1 MERQSKRK
9 LRPKC
14 FRNTEVLG
22 VEFGRL
28 GKCPGGLEGF
38 QKARNASVRVTLRL
52 RPLVYKDTLRQ
63 G

>member
-28 GKCPGGLEGF
+28 GKCLGGLEGF
-38 QKARNASVRVTLRL
+38 QKAQNASVRVTLR
-52 RPLVYKDTLRQ
+52 
-63 G
+63 